1 MAVARIPVAHGEIAG
16 SASAKQLPDIA
27 VAGTVILKALQGNS
41 GNVYLGLSN
50 AVTVP
55 AGTQD
60 TTSGFVLDDDAGDE
74 IELSVE
80 NLNELW
86 IICDNAGDDLTYM
99 IFGG

>member
-16 SASAKQLPDIA
+16 SATAKQLPSIA
-27 VAGTVILKALQGNS
+27 VPGTVLLKALQGNS

-55 AGTQD
+55 AGSQD
-60 TTSGFVLDDDAGDE
+60 VTSGYALDDGDE

-86 IICDNAGDDLTYM
+86 IIGDNAGDDLSYM

>member
-16 SASAKQLPDIA
+16 STSAKQLPSVA

-60 TTSGFVLDDDAGDE
+60 TTSGFVLDDGDE

-86 IICDNAGDDLTYM
+86 IICDNAGDDLSYLIM
-99 IFGG
+99 AG